1 MIGVMAALAVM
12 GAQPAPMG
20 GACVQSLWHRYG
32 ERRVA
37 ELCAGVNSNLCYGTA
52 AQYMTFERAADVC
65 RHVQGE
71 ACFRAAATY
80 YTLQRS
86 ADLCRHV
93 HEPASWRPI
102 ATRRWT
108 ARRSGAGWP
117 RRGEARG
124 TPDRARD

>member
-1 MIGVMAALAVM
+1 MIGLMAALAVM

-93 HEPASWRPI
+93 HEACFVAAHRYQTLDGAAQRCRVAAPGR
-102 ATRRWT
+102 
-108 ARRSGAGWP
+108 GAGNP
-117 RRGEARG
+117 
-124 TPDRARD
+124 

>member
-37 ELCAGVNSNLCYGTA
+37 ELCAGVTSNVCYGTA
-52 AQYMTFERAADVC
+52 ARYASFERAADLC

-71 ACFRAAATY
+71 SCFRASMPY

-86 ADLCRHV
+86 AEVCRHV
-93 HEPASWRPI
+93 NEACFVAAHRFHTLEGAAQRC
-102 ATRRWT
+102 RMT
-108 ARRSGAGWP
+108 APQQPMGNP
-117 RRGEARG
+117 
-124 TPDRARD
+124 